1 MRRRLTLTVVAA
13 VTAFLPMA
21 CAYEGLTMS
30 ATRAVILQ
38 GQGALAAPAPGLTAD
53 TYNPALAPVGAR
65 LNASM
70 NPSGTSTTAV
80 LEVSGMLPNRSYAVL
95 AHTHGCGADPA
106 AAGPAYQNRVDP
118 AATAQAPSTNPE
130 FANPQNEVWME
141 VRTDANGAGTART
154 TVPFV
159 FNDRGP
165 GSLMV
170 HQAMEIATGPGHA
183 GDAGAPVACLTMSAV
198 GNQGA
203 TLK

>member
-1 MRRRLTLTVVAA
+1 MG
-13 VTAFLPMA
+13 AFLPMA

-30 ATRAVILQ
+30 AARAVVLQ
-38 GQGALAAPAPGLTAD
+38 GQGALAAPAPGSMAE
-53 TYNPALAPVGAR
+53 TYNPALVPMGAR

-70 NPSGTSTTAV
+70 NPTGESTTAV

-95 AHTHGCGADPA
+95 AHTHACGADPA
-106 AAGPAYQNRVDP
+106 VAGPAYQNRVDP
-118 AATAQAPSTNPE
+118 AATAQKPSTNPE
-130 FANPQNEVWME
+130 FTNPQNEVWME
-141 VRTDANGAGTART
+141 VRTDSNGAGTART

-170 HQAMEIATGPGHA
+170 HRAMEIATGPGHA
-183 GDAGAPVACLTMSAV
+183 SDAGAPVACLTMSAV